1 MASIQEL
8 INKGNAR
15 MAKVKA
21 PEISETF
28 IAKKLTKIA
37 IPKRPK
43 IMEGVPANV
52 SMAI

>member
-28 IAKKLTKIA
+28 IARRLTKTA

-52 SMAI
+52 LIAI